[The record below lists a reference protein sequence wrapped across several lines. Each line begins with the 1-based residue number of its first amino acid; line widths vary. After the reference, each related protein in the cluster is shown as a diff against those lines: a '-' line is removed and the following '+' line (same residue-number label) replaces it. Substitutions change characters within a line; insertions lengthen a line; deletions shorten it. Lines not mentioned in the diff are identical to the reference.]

1 MSDFKMVRAVGF
13 SVLLLFGKMVKA
25 NDAENVYWYS
35 QGSKKSYPLAG
46 NRPVYKIDTEQ
57 NDALSFTHSGL
68 AYIVA
73 ASHHGHQIV
82 TLHTESDAGSVKNSF
97 KDYLSKKN
105 IASQALLAISY
116 TPHPQV
122 APHDIYLD
130 GQLLI
135 KFKTPHMPE
144 NALQQFA
151 AQYGLQLV
159 HSPSS
164 KLPVYGNYTYIF
176 VLAAEQTTEKNAAT
190 VAAEIY
196 EENSGIIAE
205 ALPNMLNLF
214 KPDGE
219 TGLMSNAWHLD
230 NQGQTTFCNVAAQQL
245 CDTKITDVWDMG
257 FNGQGIKVGIIDVN
271 GFDFN
276 HPDMRGQFL
285 PGWDFIN
292 NRELTAATSTSTS
305 NQSHGMAVAGI
316 IAANGKDS
324 GGAAGVAYGAKIVPF
339 LVDLSEASI
348 IQALQ
353 KAMLPEYDVDILNCS
368 FSGTG
373 NSPLIE
379 QEIIN
384 LTQFGRQR
392 FGQTL
397 GVVIV
402 CSSGN
407 DNMSDEFVPYYPA
420 AYEQVINVTASTPE
434 DKKKDFNDKWNFSST
449 WAPNYGKK
457 LHIAAP
463 GLCIPTTD
471 YSGAAGYSTS
481 NYISFSKTSSSAP
494 VIAGVAALLLSKNQN
509 ITWSEVKQK
518 LADGADKVGSYNYNY
533 DSDKSGHSKEMGYG
547 RVNAKKTLDG
557 VTVGVAEMKQQKNY
571 HIKIENPSS
580 SQLVVMYDI
589 KELQGSFDMQ
599 VYDLSGNL
607 IATAV
612 LPKEQSRF
620 TLNMDDV
627 SPGMYISKFFN
638 KEEELVTTGRFI
650 KLW

>member
-1 MSDFKMVRAVGF
+1 MRAVGF
-13 SVLLLFGKMVKA
+13 SVLLLFGKMAKA
-25 NDAENVYWYS
+25 NGADKVYWYA
-35 QGSKKSYPLAG
+35 QGEKQTYPLAG
-46 NRPVYKIDTEQ
+46 NAPVYKIDTEQ

-68 AYIVA
+68 AYIVTLTQ
-73 ASHHGHQIV
+73 HGSQIV
-82 TLHTESDAGSVKNSF
+82 KLHTDGNTDAVKTSF
-97 KDYLSKKN
+97 KEYLSNKN
-105 IASQALLAISY
+105 IASKALLAISY

-122 APHDIYLD
+122 APREVYLD
-130 GQLLI
+130 GQLLV
-135 KFKTPHMPE
+135 KFNSPHIPQNVLE
-144 NALQQFA
+144 QFS
-151 AQYGLQLV
+151 AQYGLQIV
-159 HSPSS
+159 HTPSS

-176 VLAAEQTTEKNAAT
+176 VLAAEQTIEKNAAT

-196 EENSGIIAE
+196 EENSSIIAE
-205 ALPNMLNLF
+205 AIPNTLNMF

-245 CDTKITDVWDMG
+245 CDTKITDVWNMG
-257 FNGQGIKVGIIDVN
+257 FTGQGIKVGIIDVN

-276 HPDMRGQFL
+276 HPDMRNQFL

-292 NRELTAATSTSTS
+292 NRALTASASATT

-316 IAANGKDS
+316 IAANGKGN

-471 YSGAAGYSTS
+471 FSGAAGYSTS

-509 ITWSEVKQK
+509 ISWSEVKQM

-557 VTVGVAEMKQQKNY
+557 VTVGVGEVVQQKHY
-571 HIKIENPSS
+571 SIVVENPVSNN
-580 SQLVVMYDI
+580 LLVMYNI
-589 KELQGSFDMQ
+589 EAVKGNFDMH

-607 IATAV
+607 IKQAI
-612 LPKEQSRF
+612 LPKDQTRY
-620 TLNMDDV
+620 LINMDDV
-627 SPGMYISKFFN
+627 VPGMYISKFFN
-638 KEEELVTTGRFI
+638 KEEEIVTTSRFI